1 VLQSLCRRKP
11 PCRTSSTPGPPRQL
25 PFEELPRG
33 FVKFPDTI
41 VQGVANLAVKYG
53 YGEEYARQSL
63 IRNTLAWFYEGLP
76 VAYRELP
83 DGLEILALGFEE
95 VGRYRRAPQAGV
107 HIRQPS

>member
-1 VLQSLCRRKP
+1 MQTFLDTQS
-11 PCRTSSTPGPPRQL
+11 PRHQL
-25 PFEELPRG
+25 SFEELPRG
-33 FVKFPDTI
+33 FVQFPDAI

-83 DGLEILALGFEE
+83 DGLEIMALGFEE
-95 VGRYRRAPQAGV
+95 VGRYRREPQAGV
-107 HIRQPS
+107 HICQPS